1 MDFTKAEVLSQDKNT
16 ITFQETVVL
25 NKEDLINERDSLLGE
40 IGILEQQKAD
50 LGKRVDELNILLGGK

>member
-50 LGKRVDELNILLGGK
+50 LSKRVDELNILLGGK